1 MSYRDLQTTVID
13 LEYGQDPNEF
23 WKYLFII
30 IIIILVSYVIYFICC
45 NNQIM
50 EVYYITYSN
59 PFRKDPLLEGI
70 RLDPT
75 DSIEQAI
82 KDFKVLKPHCKIMG
96 IKLEEDTTLYPK
108 PVT

>member
-1 MSYRDLQTTVID
+1 MSYRDLESTVID

-23 WKYLFII
+23 WEHLF
-30 IIIILVSYVIYFICC
+30 IIIILVSYVLYFLYC

-59 PFRKDPLLEGI
+59 PFRKDLLLEGI

-82 KDFKVLKPHCKIMG
+82 KDFKVLKPYCKIMG
-96 IKLEEDTTLYPK
+96 IKLEEGTILYPRQ
-108 PVT
+108 

>member
-30 IIIILVSYVIYFICC
+30 IAIVGYILYFLYC

-59 PFRKDPLLEGI
+59 PFRKDLLLEGI

-82 KDFKVLKPHCKIMG
+82 KDFKVLKPHCKIIG
-96 IKLEEDTTLYPK
+96 IKLEKDTTLYPK
-108 PVT
+108 PVA

>member
-1 MSYRDLQTTVID
+1 MSYRDFQTTVID
-13 LEYGQDPNEF
+13 LEYEQDPNEF
-23 WKYLFII
+23 WEQLVIT
-30 IIIILVSYVIYFICC
+30 IILVSYILYFLYC

-59 PFRKDPLLEGI
+59 PFRKDLLLEGI

-75 DSIEQAI
+75 NSIEQAI
-82 KDFKVLKPHCKIMG
+82 KDFKVLKPHCKIIG

-108 PVT
+108 PVA

>member
-13 LEYGQDPNEF
+13 LEYEQDPNEF
-23 WKYLFII
+23 WEHLFFII
-30 IIIILVSYVIYFICC
+30 IVVSCVLYFLYY

-59 PFRKDPLLEGI
+59 PFRKDLLLEGI

-96 IKLEEDTTLYPK
+96 IKLEGDTTLYPK

>member
-13 LEYGQDPNEF
+13 LEYEQDPNEF
-23 WKYLFII
+23 WKHLFII
-30 IIIILVSYVIYFICC
+30 IILVIYNILFFLYC
-45 NNQIM
+45 NNQII
-50 EVYYITYSN
+50 ELYYITYIN
-59 PFRKDPLLEGI
+59 PFRKDLLLEGI

-82 KDFKVLKPHCKIMG
+82 KDFKILKPHCKIIG

-108 PVT
+108 PVA

>member
-1 MSYRDLQTTVID
+1 MSYKDLQTTVID
-13 LEYGQDPNEF
+13 LEYEQDPNEF
-23 WKYLFII
+23 WEHLF
-30 IIIILVSYVIYFICC
+30 IIIILVSFVLYSLYC

-59 PFRKDPLLEGI
+59 PFRKDLLLEGI

-82 KDFKVLKPHCKIMG
+82 KDFKVLKPNCKIIG
-96 IKLEEDTTLYPK
+96 IKLEEDTILHPHQ
-108 PVT
+108 

>member
-13 LEYGQDPNEF
+13 LEYEQDPNEF

-30 IIIILVSYVIYFICC
+30 IIILVSCVIYFICC

-59 PFRKDPLLEGI
+59 PFRKDLLLEGI

-82 KDFKVLKPHCKIMG
+82 KDFKVLKPNCKIIG

>member
-1 MSYRDLQTTVID
+1 MSYRDLEPTVID
-13 LEYGQDPNEF
+13 LEYEQDPNEF
-23 WKYLFII
+23 WEHLF
-30 IIIILVSYVIYFICC
+30 IIIILVSYVLYFLYC

-59 PFRKDPLLEGI
+59 PFRKDLLLEGI

-108 PVT
+108 PVA

>member
-1 MSYRDLQTTVID
+1 MSYRDLQTTIID
-13 LEYGQDPNEF
+13 LEYEQDPNKF
-23 WKYLFII
+23 WKHLF
-30 IIIILVSYVIYFICC
+30 IIIILVSYIIYFICC

-59 PFRKDPLLEGI
+59 PFRKDLLLEGI

-82 KDFKVLKPHCKIMG
+82 KDFKVLKPHCKIIG
-96 IKLEEDTTLYPK
+96 IKLEKDTTLYPK
-108 PVT
+108 PVA